1 MKPSPS
7 REMPRAL
14 PHVAKQLGTSVGE
27 LLYTNPKKLEIRY
40 LYLEE
45 HIFEIWFTGWES
57 LLDTKQSLE
66 RKLVA
71 ASGGLLLQ
79 TQSRLSE
86 RTVGSSAESTRGAER
101 KKVWADGGIGEV
113 RSCKRVSIE
122 SG

>member
-1 MKPSPS
+1 
-7 REMPRAL
+7 
-14 PHVAKQLGTSVGE
+14 
-27 LLYTNPKKLEIRY
+27 

-45 HIFEIWFTGWES
+45 HIFKTWFTGWES

-101 KKVWADGGIGEV
+101 KRFGLTAG
-113 RSCKRVSIE
+113 
-122 SG
+122 